1 MVLIWECM
9 GEDPDALHVNMTSL
23 KPIAGNDDEG
33 RYEYSDDAMEREATA
48 AIRGD
53 DGISLRSDQE
63 YRDDFDDEAEDAQDL
78 DKVFRLGDGDEE
90 QGFRDRLDRH

>member
-33 RYEYSDDAMEREATA
+33 RYEEC
-48 AIRGD
+48 
-53 DGISLRSDQE
+53 DGTRLRRSE
-63 YRDDFDDEAEDAQDL
+63 P
-78 DKVFRLGDGDEE
+78 
-90 QGFRDRLDRH
+90 